1 MFINFLVIINFRN
14 DFGFLGPSL
23 CQAVVK
29 ARNAPSTATVTGPAT
44 ISSGP
49 ITSAAQTATTI
60 GRPQVTQITPQR
72 QP

>member
-1 MFINFLVIINFRN
+1 MLSRN

-29 ARNAPSTATVTGPAT
+29 ARNTPSSTVTIAGSNT
-44 ISSGP
+44 ISSGT